1 MADSKPDLPAV
12 ATASDDAIAP
22 SPTTQK
28 GDVPLTM
35 SSTAQRLWRER
46 TLGWRESVIARVPLT
61 EPILARLD
69 ALGALMP
76 PGWAE
81 KLPFLLL
88 AIFFS
93 PRAAAFISTVAVA
106 GFIGYVW
113 AESSHGK
120 RREAFAD
127 IDVVVPYGQTPK
139 ESYTPPSPT
148 GFLKEVDLLLTHIVR
163 DFIDLWFNNLNHSR
177 SPAFPQAVRDAL
189 EHAVLKLRDSIGTT
203 RVTPQIILPVFQRV
217 VAHLREYRTLEAS
230 PHELEEYLD
239 EHPDSL
245 FNTHRT
251 RADVIRHLRVISM
264 LLSVELLPRAD
275 KSSPIVFEFIHEI
288 IATSVLLP
296 IVDMCSD
303 PDWINMKLVA
313 YLTRK
318 QQKAAAKMA
327 KRKEQAAASPG
338 ALPEDEIVVKVLEA
352 RKLPFAG
359 VDNVYCSVLCGTN
372 VQRSQKVRAEAHPM
386 WHEEFR
392 FPWDPKDN
400 SGIAGVVVDIFE
412 TKLIK
417 DDIVGSSYIPI
428 SQLPPNQLI
437 RGWHLVDTSDSRHS
451 ATANAELLIEAIRIG
466 PTVSNALNVTER
478 APTPRITAA
487 DVMVRSKALVEF
499 IEYMDAEN
507 GSKYVQLYIMMDS
520 FNRFAKLEMAGQGGG
535 NALEGI
541 RADAQAVVATFLT
554 PGAEQYVDLDAK
566 QLVAAARKDIAENP
580 NPNVFKPLQ
589 AAVVALL
596 DQRFMDGFR
605 NSAPYR
611 EFCAREQA
619 TAGASVPP
627 GLASTSASDAESDAE
642 TVDIT
647 PAVTDHAAAEPSVAS
662 PTSPIS
668 ENSVN
673 RFEKFDGEVVNV
685 NNASDPAASALPSAE
700 KPGALAET
708 ASPDHSS
715 MTDTDE
721 ALRATEALTRCAQ
734 QAADVL
740 AALRLDGS
748 DSPESVQEAIAAFRE
763 QVVLIDAVM
772 RASPDS
778 DAVGDLAHVK
788 LQLQTKVEELVE
800 LTEAAEHPAT
810 PHLDLSNIRVNVL
823 DMSDPADSGPAE
835 EGEKKNIFAFAG
847 VGTPPAPRP
856 ADMRYIVQI
865 ERVDGSGGWMIA
877 KSYLDL
883 INLND
888 ALEAAHPKVRKSGFP
903 APRGGSRSG
912 TQQRARA
919 AALPGELERW
929 LNIAVTDEELRAT
942 PAMLDFM
949 RPENFAQQLDIAQQT
964 QIQNKVFGSLKSA
977 GTLLRKVAVAAPVRA
992 ATMIAGEVGAAAK
1005 AAGDGLR
1012 KATISGTNAVGAAA
1026 AGAVGGVSRT
1036 PSLKKASGD
1045 QVRFLPRASSL
1056 DELAGNLP
1064 PPTPPRRTGSPD
1076 KTNPSVESQPDAAP
1090 SPPRPAPPILPTLA
1104 TRLDRVV
1111 NNGAPTSAGPSPL
1124 SDADL
1129 ETVLECIFGTIEEI
1143 FALSDP
1149 AQWFRQKGLHVVK
1162 TILRR
1167 TYGGTI
1173 SSLLQTRMHEAT
1185 SEKKVAEHLLALDAA
1200 MWPGG
1205 TWFSSPRP
1213 TTADADSLADKGSA
1227 GAVTASVV
1235 AAAVAPT
1242 PAPERTDQDR
1252 ANTKME
1258 AKRLFTTA
1266 ALPGVDTVARVVGRY
1281 NTVAGIT
1288 RLFNMLQ
1295 SRTLNEGL
1303 MCHVLERVVRG
1314 LLEK

>member
-1 MADSKPDLPAV
+1 MDDSAPIIPAV
-12 ATASDDAIAP
+12 AAPDDANLPPPEVEKTDIYM
-22 SPTTQK
+22 TK
-28 GDVPLTM
+28 M
-35 SSTAQRLWRER
+35 SSMARSLWRQR
-46 TLGWRESVIARVPLT
+46 TLGWRESVVARAPFI
-61 EPILARLD
+61 EPALANLD
-69 ALGALMP
+69 AVAAFMP

-81 KLPFLLL
+81 KLPLLLL
-88 AIFFS
+88 ALLFS
-93 PRAAAFISTVAVA
+93 PRAAVFVATVAVA
-106 GFIGYVW
+106 GLVGYVW

-120 RREAFAD
+120 REAFAD
-127 IDVVVPYGQTPK
+127 INARVIPYREMPE
-139 ESYTPPSPT
+139 ESHTPPSPT
-148 GFLKEVDLLLTHIVR
+148 GFLKEIDPLLTHIVR
-163 DFIDLWFNNLNHSR
+163 DFIELWYINLNHSQ
-177 SPAFPQAVRDAL
+177 SPAFPRAVRDAL
-189 EHAVLKLRDSIGTT
+189 EHGVLKLRDSIGTT
-203 RVTPQIILPVFQRV
+203 RVTPQIILPVFQRL
-217 VAHLREYRTLEAS
+217 VAHLREYRALEAS
-230 PHELEEYLD
+230 PLALEDYID
-239 EHPDSL
+239 AHPNSL
-245 FNTHRT
+245 FSSHRT

-288 IATSVLLP
+288 MATSVLLP

-303 PDWINMKLVA
+303 PDWINQKLVA

-327 KRKEQAAASPG
+327 KRKQQEAVLPG
-338 ALPEDEIVVKVLEA
+338 AVIEDEVFVKVLEA

-359 VDNVYCSVLCGTN
+359 VDTIYCSVLCGTTAHK
-372 VQRSQKVRAEAHPM
+372 SQKVRAEAHPM

-392 FPWDPKDN
+392 FPWDPNND

-417 DDIVGSSYIPI
+417 DDIIGSSYIPI
-428 SQLPPNQLI
+428 SQLPPNQLV
-437 RGWHLVDTSDSRHS
+437 RGWQPVDTSDTRHS
-451 ATANAELLIEAIRIG
+451 STTNAELLIEAIRIR
-466 PTVSNALNVTER
+466 PT
-478 APTPRITAA
+478 APSVLSPAVQTPAPRITAA
-487 DVMVRSKALVEF
+487 DVMVRSTALVEF

-520 FNRFAKLEMAGQGGG
+520 FNRFAKLEMAGQGGE
-535 NALEGI
+535 NAIEGI
-541 RADAQAVVATFLT
+541 RADAQAVVTTFLT
-554 PGAEQYVDLDAK
+554 PGADQYVDLDAK
-566 QLVAAARKDIAENP
+566 DLVVAAKKEIAENP
-580 NPNVFKPLQ
+580 NPDVFKPLQ

-596 DQRFMDGFR
+596 DQRFMGGFR

-619 TAGASVPP
+619 AA
-627 GLASTSASDAESDAE
+627 SASQVPGSISAPASDEESDAE
-642 TVDIT
+642 TLDLT
-647 PAVTDHAAAEPSVAS
+647 PAVTDIVDFEPSATSPKSATDNSPSRSVTINSEVIHADVKSDDASSVPASTPDEVIPVKAIAPAS
-662 PTSPIS
+662 P
-668 ENSVN
+668 V
-673 RFEKFDGEVVNV
+673 
-685 NNASDPAASALPSAE
+685 PAVS
-700 KPGALAET
+700 
-708 ASPDHSS
+708 
-715 MTDTDE
+715 DE
-721 ALRATEALTRCAQ
+721 AVIASEALTRCAQ

-740 AALRLDGS
+740 AALKLDGT
-748 DSPESVQEAIAAFRE
+748 DSPASVQEAIAAFRE

-772 RASPDS
+772 RAAPDS

-800 LTEAAEHPAT
+800 LTDAVEHAPA
-810 PHLDLSNIRVNVL
+810 PPQLDLRNIRINVL
-823 DMSDPADSGPAE
+823 DMSDPADSGQAE

-847 VGTPPAPRP
+847 VGAPAAPRP
-856 ADMRYIVQI
+856 ADMKYIVQI
-865 ERVDGSGGWMIA
+865 ERTDGSGGWMIA

-883 INLND
+883 INLNE
-888 ALEAAHPKVRKSGFP
+888 ALEATHPKVRKSGFP
-903 APRGGSRSG
+903 APRAGSRG
-912 TQQRARA
+912 GAQQRARA

-949 RPENFAQQLDIAQQT
+949 RPENFAQQVDTAQQT

-1012 KATISGTNAVGAAA
+1012 KATISGTSAVSAAA

-1036 PSLKKASGD
+1036 PSIKRTSGD
-1045 QVRFLPRASSL
+1045 EVTILPRASSL
-1056 DELAGNLP
+1056 DELAGVDLP
-1064 PPTPPRRTGSPD
+1064 PPTPPRRAASPEKTLPTGEP
-1076 KTNPSVESQPDAAP
+1076 QPDAGATR
-1090 SPPRPAPPILPTLA
+1090 SRPGQPTLPNLA

-1111 NNGAPTSAGPSPL
+1111 SSAAPKSAIPSPL

-1173 SSLLQTRMHEAT
+1173 SNLLQTRMHEAT

-1205 TWFSSPRP
+1205 IWYSSPRP
-1213 TTADADSLADKGSA
+1213 AADADPGADKKGNA
-1227 GAVTASVV
+1227 AVTASVV
-1235 AAAVAPT
+1235 AAAVAPI
-1242 PAPERTDQDR
+1242 PALERTDQDR

-1258 AKRLFTTA
+1258 AKRLFTTT
-1266 ALPGVDTVARVVGRY
+1266 ALPGVDTVARVAGRY

-1295 SRTLNEGL
+1295 NRTLNEGL
-1303 MCHVLERVVRG
+1303 ICHVLESVIRG